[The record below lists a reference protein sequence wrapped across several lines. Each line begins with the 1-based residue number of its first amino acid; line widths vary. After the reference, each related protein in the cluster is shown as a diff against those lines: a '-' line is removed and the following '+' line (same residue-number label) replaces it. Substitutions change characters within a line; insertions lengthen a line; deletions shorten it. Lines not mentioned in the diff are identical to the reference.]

1 MQMTPEQIKGRIRNV
16 ARENKTDAR
25 TLMRMYMMEC
35 FLERIAASQY
45 RDNFILKGGMLVSAM
60 VGIALRSTMDIDTSI
75 KNQSLSVEDA
85 KRIVN
90 DIKDIDLEDGVT
102 FEVKTVSNIM
112 EAMDYPGIRV
122 TMNAVMG
129 KLVTPLKID
138 ISTGDVI
145 TPKAIEYTYT
155 LLLNDRSISL
165 WSYNLETILAEKL
178 QTVLARGLLNTR
190 MRDFYDIRTLLS
202 INEQNINADLLKR
215 AFEAT
220 CKKRSTENLK
230 ENALEIITSI
240 RDDMQLHTL
249 WKSYQNKYPYAANI
263 SYDDTIS
270 GIQLLW
276 SLIQ

>member
-35 FLERIAASQY
+35 FLERIASSQY
-45 RDNFILKGGMLVSAM
+45 KDNFILKGGMLVSAM

-202 INEQNINADLLKR
+202 IYERNINADVLKR

-220 CKKRSTENLK
+220 CKKRSTERLK

-263 SYDDTIS
+263 SYEDTIS
-270 GIQLLW
+270 SIQLLW
-276 SLIQ
+276 NIIQ

>member
-1 MQMTPEQIKGRIRNV
+1 
-16 ARENKTDAR
+16 
-25 TLMRMYMMEC
+25 
-35 FLERIAASQY
+35 
-45 RDNFILKGGMLVSAM
+45 
-60 VGIALRSTMDIDTSI
+60 
-75 KNQSLSVEDA
+75 
-85 KRIVN
+85 
-90 DIKDIDLEDGVT
+90 
-102 FEVKTVSNIM
+102 M

-155 LLLNDRSISL
+155 LLLNDRSIIL
-165 WSYNLETILAEKL
+165 WSYNLEIILAEKL

-202 INEQNINADLLKR
+202 IYEQNINADLLKR

-220 CKKRSTENLK
+220 CKKRSTENLT